1 MIYRHENEGKRVMSK
16 LNHLEEKP
24 PISEEQMQKI
34 LEMAKTLQYGTITL
48 VFQQGQLI
56 QLDRSEKVRV

>member
-1 MIYRHENEGKRVMSK
+1 MSK